1 MKLKVQSICTEIKLF
16 LSKALP
22 DYVRESQVP
31 GVQDA
36 ATSSGHDFDEP
47 RNQEEATGDS
57 LQ

>member
-1 MKLKVQSICTEIKLF
+1 MKLKVQSICTEIKLC